1 MGFGIEEKDDSESST
16 EDLSKNFDTSLRLGA
31 TKFEYGHHKGATR
44 FSPYRAQRTNQITP
58 PVQATGKTRHSDE
71 KVQNLSKLPRRRH
84 RSEPTTTAVAVAE
97 KQTRDDDSSTSEH
110 DKKLSKV
117 IPPKLGIT
125 SSNSDNSYDYTNATT
140 CHEEVNVNELA
151 AYLENSVLIPR
162 KMSSMAETIY
172 G

>member
-1 MGFGIEEKDDSESST
+1 
-16 EDLSKNFDTSLRLGA
+16 LSKNFDSSLRLGA

-44 FSPYRAQRTNQITP
+44 FSPYRAQRTTQISEP
-58 PVQATGKTRHSDE
+58 PGTSSGPVGKAPIGKTRHSDE
-71 KVQNLSKLPRRRH
+71 KVQNLSKLPSRRRH
-84 RSEPTTTAVAVAE
+84 RSEPATTAE
-97 KQTRDDDSSTSEH
+97 KQENDEISAISEH

-117 IPPKLGIT
+117 IPPKLEI
-125 SSNSDNSYDYTNATT
+125 SSNSETSYDYTNATT